1 MKISP
6 RMVNDLLTLIQHTR
20 TNISWGVGGS
30 FNTGED
36 GQEIDTAAVKS
47 AERAID
53 FIKTL
58 IMQRE

>member
-1 MKISP
+1 
-6 RMVNDLLTLIQHTR
+6 MVNDLLTLIQHTR